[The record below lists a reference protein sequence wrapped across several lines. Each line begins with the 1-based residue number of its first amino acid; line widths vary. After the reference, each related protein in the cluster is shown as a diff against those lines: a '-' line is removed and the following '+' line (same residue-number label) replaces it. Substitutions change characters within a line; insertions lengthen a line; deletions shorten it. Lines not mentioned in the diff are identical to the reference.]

1 MKLFGEWIG
10 RCLASVLSAATV
22 VLILRFTNIMTI
34 PNVFIFYFGIIDGT
48 IWLGLYHLAHKIKSY
63 IGKDE

>member
-1 MKLFGEWIG
+1 
-10 RCLASVLSAATV
+10 
-22 VLILRFTNIMTI
+22 MTI

-48 IWLGLYHLAHKIKSY
+48 IWLGLYHLADKIKAY